1 MKKLLI
7 LVFLVS
13 ATVCAQG
20 QRHEKIKALKIA
32 YITEQLNLSSAEAE
46 KFWPVY
52 NDYDDKIAV
61 LRKEERSEIF
71 HRFRDGIE
79 AMSDSEA
86 NELLDRAMII
96 KTKEL
101 EYNKIL
107 IQELRKVLS
116 PKKIIKLKKVE
127 EDFKRRLLERYKE
140 RRNNR

>member
-32 YITEQLNLSSAEAE
+32 YITEQLNLSPAEAE

-52 NDYDDKIAV
+52 NEYDDKIAI
-61 LRKEERSEIF
+61 LRNEERVEIF
-71 HRFRDGIE
+71 QRFRNGIE
-79 AMSDSEA
+79 SMSDSEA
-86 NELLDRAMII
+86 NELLDKAMTI